1 MIPFL
6 CVMCRLVIVACS
18 HPSGDVA
25 WQRRSPSLFVPYPT
39 SRSLPHGSTS
49 HHATA
54 PPNPPFEVWSGTK
67 QRTSCRE
74 TLLPPFRT
82 IRRPPFYTITVEV
95 GCSWRFSAVPAARG
109 TPSKTLGNSAFK
121 VGDSSVSKYLGY
133 RALPLLFVTTVRYEG
148 THRGS
153 SPLRGC
159 YLVDPPIYYHIGYHV
174 RRTDIKYRPVASKQL
189 FPSFSSC
196 LICIAGDQSALW
208 HGRDRFF
215 LSIWVVI
222 YINGEAKSK

>member
-1 MIPFL
+1 VPAGDCSLLPSKWGRSLAAKIPFPFRPISYFEIPTSW
-6 CVMCRLVIVACS
+6 VDFTPRNR
-18 HPSGDVA
+18 PSEPPIRGVERHEA
-25 WQRRSPSLFVPYPT
+25 TNELSRNPAASLQNHSPSPVLHHHRRSRMFV
-39 SRSLPHGSTS
+39 
-49 HHATA
+49 A
-54 PPNPPFEVWSGTK
+54 
-67 QRTSCRE
+67 
-74 TLLPPFRT
+74 
-82 IRRPPFYTITVEV
+82 
-95 GCSWRFSAVPAARG
+95 FSAVPAARG

-222 YINGEAKSK
+222 YINGEVKSK